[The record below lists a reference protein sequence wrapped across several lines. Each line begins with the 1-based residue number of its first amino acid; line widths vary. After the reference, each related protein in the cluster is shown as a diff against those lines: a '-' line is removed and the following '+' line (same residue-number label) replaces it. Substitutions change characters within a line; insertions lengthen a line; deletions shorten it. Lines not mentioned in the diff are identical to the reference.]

1 MFDRIWVVFA
11 KETIDNLRDW
21 RSVSGA
27 MIYPFIGPILI
38 GILIGL
44 VGKAIVELP
53 KSTFQLAIVGAE
65 RAPGL
70 IDYLHDRGVEVIAP
84 PADPKAA
91 VRGAEHDTVL
101 VVPEAYAA
109 DFAAERPAEIVIVS
123 DGSRLSAV
131 LAMSR
136 ALTLLRAYGI
146 ETGAARLRA
155 RGVDPVIVDA
165 IEVRNVNVAVGRSLS
180 GFFLNMMPPLII
192 FTVFVGGMYLAID
205 ATSGE
210 RERGSLEP
218 LLTNPIARWELM
230 AGKVGAA
237 LLFTAAAVAVQ
248 LAAFMVMFEFL
259 IGEAIGMRETP
270 SILVYLGIFVLALP
284 LMLFA
289 VALQSVIAAVT
300 RSFKETQTYLALLPL
315 VPSVPGLVFVFIAIK
330 AHAWMMTIPTLS
342 QTVLIGQ
349 VMRGEPL
356 SALNVA
362 IASVVTT
369 ACALGL
375 LAIAVRLYRR
385 EALLLGG

>member
-27 MIYPFIGPILI
+27 MIYPFIGPMLI

-44 VGKAIVELP
+44 VGKAIVELQ

-70 IDYLHDRGVEVIAP
+70 IDYLHERGVEMIAA

-136 ALTLLRAYGI
+136 ALTLLRAYGT

-230 AGKVGAA
+230 AGTVGAA
-237 LLFTAAAVAVQ
+237 LLFTAAAQ
-248 LAAFMVMFEFL
+248 LAAFMVMFELL
-259 IGEAIGMRETP
+259 IGEAIGMQETP

-349 VMRGEPL
+349 IMRGEPL